1 MKYKVFKEVIT
12 KFQEV
17 QEKCQKLYDLG
28 IDLSNSI
35 ENDYSEIITLIL
47 RSHYGLVGEDMIS
60 WWLYEDV
67 KKILYENDS
76 DKILRELKT
85 IKQLWEY
92 VEELRNSKDFKE
104 YELPKKLSDEERMDM
119 LKEMFNTKPLPPP
132 TQTIKEGQNPKCA

>member
-47 RSHYGLVGEDMIS
+47 KSHYGLEGEDMIS

-67 KKILYENDS
+67 EKVLYSSNTNKIIR
-76 DKILRELKT
+76 KLKT
-85 IKQLWEY
+85 IEQLWKY
-92 VEELRNSKDFKE
+92 CEELRNSKEFKE
-104 YELPKKLSDEERMDM
+104 YELPKKLSDKERMDI
-119 LKEMFNTKPLPPP
+119 LKGIFNTKPTLPPSRI
-132 TQTIKEGQNPKCA
+132 IKEGQNPNKN